1 MHRISYIFAPVKIEI
16 MEKEQKIMVARIV
29 ASGAMLGLV
38 LFLPLSEM
46 VRMCLCLAAYLII
59 GADVIYEAVESIFH
73 KELFDEHFLMA
84 IATVGALAIGE
95 YPEAV
100 AVMFFYQIGELFSDI
115 ALERSR
121 ASISSLMDIRPDYA
135 NLEDSAGIVRKV
147 SPSDVPQGSIIMV
160 KPGEKIP
167 IDGVVISGESSL
179 DTAALTGESMPRDV
193 SEGAEVLSGSL
204 NMTGLL
210 RIKTTSSFGESTV
223 SKILDLVE
231 NAQTGK
237 AKTEKFITRF
247 ARVYTPSV
255 VAGAVLLA
263 VLPPLFTG
271 GDWPI
276 WLHRALIFLVIS
288 CPCALVI
295 SIPLTFF
302 AGIGG
307 ASRKGIL
314 VKGSNYMEVL
324 SKVRTMVFDKTGTLT
339 KGRFSVSEI
348 SAVDSDDAGLL
359 EKAAL
364 AESFSSHPVAV
375 SLRSAYGKPLDE
387 SRVSDVKDYSG
398 EGICAT
404 VDGQGIYAGNEKLMR
419 RIGVEPVPVSEI
431 GTVVYVAT
439 EGKFLG
445 YIVVSDTLKPTAA
458 EAMSLLKA
466 AGVQKTVMLTGDRA
480 DVAKE
485 VAGELALD
493 EYHAGLLPA
502 DKVERVKA
510 LKESDG
516 QAVLA
521 FVGDGVNDAPVLK
534 LADIGIAMGGVGSDA
549 AIEAADVVLMDDD
562 PVKIALGIKIAKK
575 TLRIVVQNIVFA
587 IGVKLLF
594 LLLGALGVA
603 NMWEAV
609 FADVGVTVIAILN
622 SLRAMRVK

>member
-1 MHRISYIFAPVKIEI
+1 
-16 MEKEQKIMVARIV
+16 MEKEQKIMVTRIV

-84 IATVGALAIGE
+84 IATMGALAIGE

-135 NLEDSAGIVRKV
+135 NLEDSAGTVRKV

-263 VLPPLFTG
+263 VLPPFFTG

-419 RIGVEPVPVSEI
+419 RIGVEPVPVSKI

-458 EAMSLLKA
+458 EAIGLLKA

-510 LKESDG
+510 LKKSDG

>member
-1 MHRISYIFAPVKIEI
+1 
-16 MEKEQKIMVARIV
+16 MVARIV

-121 ASISSLMDIRPDYA
+121 ASIFSLMDIRPDYA
-135 NLEDSAGIVRKV
+135 NLEDSAGTVRKV

-193 SEGAEVLSGSL
+193 FEGEEVLSGSL

-419 RIGVEPVPVSEI
+419 RIGVEPVPVSKI

-458 EAMSLLKA
+458 EAIGLLKA

-587 IGVKLLF
+587 IGIKLLF

>member
-1 MHRISYIFAPVKIEI
+1 

-29 ASGAMLGLV
+29 ASGVMLGLV

-84 IATVGALAIGE
+84 VATVGALAIGE

-115 ALERSR
+115 AVERSR

-135 NLEDSAGIVRKV
+135 NLEDSAGTVQKV
-147 SPSDVPQGSIIMV
+147 SPSDVLPGSIIMV

-271 GDWPI
+271 GDWPV

-339 KGRFSVSEI
+339 KGQFSVSEI
-348 SAVDSDDAGLL
+348 SAVDSDEAGLL

-419 RIGVEPVPVSEI
+419 RIGVEPVPVSKI

-458 EAMSLLKA
+458 EAMRLLKA

-510 LKESDG
+510 LKEADG

-562 PVKIALGIKIAKK
+562 LVKIALGIKIAKK

-587 IGVKLLF
+587 IGIKLLF

>member
-1 MHRISYIFAPVKIEI
+1 

-29 ASGAMLGLV
+29 ASGVMLGLV

-115 ALERSR
+115 AVERSR

-135 NLEDSAGIVRKV
+135 NLEDSAGTVQKV
-147 SPSDVPQGSIIMV
+147 SPSDVLPGSIIMV

-348 SAVDSDDAGLL
+348 SAVDSDEAGLL

-419 RIGVEPVPVSEI
+419 RIGVEPVPVSKI
-431 GTVVYVAT
+431 GTVVYVAA

-458 EAMSLLKA
+458 EAMRLLKA

-510 LKESDG
+510 LKEADG

-587 IGVKLLF
+587 IGIKLLF

>member
-1 MHRISYIFAPVKIEI
+1 
-16 MEKEQKIMVARIV
+16 MVARIV
-29 ASGAMLGLV
+29 ASGVMLGLV

-84 IATVGALAIGE
+84 VATVGALAIGE

-115 ALERSR
+115 AVERSR

-135 NLEDSAGIVRKV
+135 NLEDSAGTVQKV
-147 SPSDVPQGSIIMV
+147 SPSDVLPGSIIMV

-339 KGRFSVSEI
+339 KGQFSVSEI
-348 SAVDSDDAGLL
+348 SAVDSDEAGLL

-419 RIGVEPVPVSEI
+419 RIGVEPVPVSKI

-458 EAMSLLKA
+458 EAMRLLKA

-510 LKESDG
+510 LKEADG

-587 IGVKLLF
+587 IGIKLLF

>member
-1 MHRISYIFAPVKIEI
+1 

-29 ASGAMLGLV
+29 ASGVMLGLV

-115 ALERSR
+115 AVERSR

-135 NLEDSAGIVRKV
+135 NLEDSAGTVRKV
-147 SPSDVPQGSIIMV
+147 SPSDVLPGSIIMV

-271 GDWPI
+271 GDWPV

-348 SAVDSDDAGLL
+348 SAVDSDEAGLL

-419 RIGVEPVPVSEI
+419 RIGMEPVPVSKI

-458 EAMSLLKA
+458 EAMRLLKA

-510 LKESDG
+510 LKEADG

-587 IGVKLLF
+587 IGIKLLF

>member
-1 MHRISYIFAPVKIEI
+1 MQRISYIFAPVKIKI

-84 IATVGALAIGE
+84 IATVGALAIGD

-135 NLEDSAGIVRKV
+135 NLEDSAGTVRKV

-271 GDWPI
+271 GDWPV

-348 SAVDSDDAGLL
+348 SAVDSDEAGLL

-419 RIGVEPVPVSEI
+419 RIGVEPVPVSKI

>member
-1 MHRISYIFAPVKIEI
+1 

-29 ASGAMLGLV
+29 ASGVMLGLV

-115 ALERSR
+115 AVERSR

-135 NLEDSAGIVRKV
+135 NLEDSAGTVQKV
-147 SPSDVPQGSIIMV
+147 SPSDVLPGSIIMV

-204 NMTGLL
+204 NMTGLI

-348 SAVDSDDAGLL
+348 SAVDSDEAGLL

-419 RIGVEPVPVSEI
+419 RIGVEPVPVSKI

-458 EAMSLLKA
+458 EAMRLLKA

-510 LKESDG
+510 LKEADG

-587 IGVKLLF
+587 IGIKLLF

>member
-1 MHRISYIFAPVKIEI
+1 
-16 MEKEQKIMVARIV
+16 MVARIV
-29 ASGAMLGLV
+29 ASGVMLGLV

-115 ALERSR
+115 AVERSR

-135 NLEDSAGIVRKV
+135 NLEDSAGTVRKV
-147 SPSDVPQGSIIMV
+147 SPSDVLPGSIIMV

-193 SEGAEVLSGSL
+193 FEGAEVLSGSL

-348 SAVDSDDAGLL
+348 SAVDSDEAGLL

-419 RIGVEPVPVSEI
+419 RIGVEPVPVSKI

-458 EAMSLLKA
+458 EAIGLLKA

-510 LKESDG
+510 LKEADG

-587 IGVKLLF
+587 IGIKLLF

>member
-1 MHRISYIFAPVKIEI
+1 
-16 MEKEQKIMVARIV
+16 MVARIV

-135 NLEDSAGIVRKV
+135 NLEDSAGTVRKV

-348 SAVDSDDAGLL
+348 SAVDSDEAGLL

-419 RIGVEPVPVSEI
+419 RIGVEPVPVSKI

-445 YIVVSDTLKPTAA
+445 YIVVSDTLKPNAA
-458 EAMSLLKA
+458 EAIGLLKA

-587 IGVKLLF
+587 IGVKLLV

>member
-1 MHRISYIFAPVKIEI
+1 

-135 NLEDSAGIVRKV
+135 NLEDSAGTVRKV

-193 SEGAEVLSGSL
+193 SGGAEVLSGSL

-271 GDWPI
+271 GDWPV

-348 SAVDSDDAGLL
+348 SAVDSDEAGLL

-419 RIGVEPVPVSEI
+419 RIGVEPVPVSKI

>member
-1 MHRISYIFAPVKIEI
+1 

-135 NLEDSAGIVRKV
+135 NLEDSAGTVRKV

-271 GDWPI
+271 GDWPV

-348 SAVDSDDAGLL
+348 SAVDSDEAGLL

-419 RIGVEPVPVSEI
+419 RIGVEPVPVSKI

-458 EAMSLLKA
+458 EAIGLLKA

>member
-1 MHRISYIFAPVKIEI
+1 

-29 ASGAMLGLV
+29 ASGVMLGLV

-84 IATVGALAIGE
+84 VATVGALAIGE

-115 ALERSR
+115 AVERSR

-135 NLEDSAGIVRKV
+135 NLEDSAGTVQKV
-147 SPSDVPQGSIIMV
+147 SPSDVLPGSIIMV

-247 ARVYTPSV
+247 ARVYTPLV

-339 KGRFSVSEI
+339 KGQFSVSEI
-348 SAVDSDDAGLL
+348 SAVDSDEAGLL

-419 RIGVEPVPVSEI
+419 RIGVEPVPVSKI

-510 LKESDG
+510 LKEADG

-562 PVKIALGIKIAKK
+562 PVKIATGIKIAKK

>member
-1 MHRISYIFAPVKIEI
+1 

-29 ASGAMLGLV
+29 ASGVMLGLV

-115 ALERSR
+115 AVEKSR

-135 NLEDSAGIVRKV
+135 NLEDSAGTVRKV
-147 SPSDVPQGSIIMV
+147 SPSDVLPGSIIMV

-204 NMTGLL
+204 NMTGLI

-348 SAVDSDDAGLL
+348 SAVDSDEAGLL

-419 RIGVEPVPVSEI
+419 RIGVEPVPVSKI

-458 EAMSLLKA
+458 EAMRLLKA

-510 LKESDG
+510 LKEADG

-587 IGVKLLF
+587 IGIKLLF

>member
-1 MHRISYIFAPVKIEI
+1 

-29 ASGAMLGLV
+29 ASGVMLGLV

-84 IATVGALAIGE
+84 VATVGALAIGE

-115 ALERSR
+115 AVERSR

-135 NLEDSAGIVRKV
+135 NLEDSAGTVQKV
-147 SPSDVPQGSIIMV
+147 SPSDVLPGSIIMV

-255 VAGAVLLA
+255 VAGAVLWA

-339 KGRFSVSEI
+339 KGQFSVSEI
-348 SAVDSDDAGLL
+348 SAVDSDEAGLL

-398 EGICAT
+398 EGIRAT

-419 RIGVEPVPVSEI
+419 RIGVEPVPVSKI

-458 EAMSLLKA
+458 EAMRLLKA

-510 LKESDG
+510 LKEADG

>member
-1 MHRISYIFAPVKIEI
+1 

-29 ASGAMLGLV
+29 VSGAMLGLV

-100 AVMFFYQIGELFSDI
+100 AVMFLYQIGELFSDI

-135 NLEDSAGIVRKV
+135 NLEDSAGTVRKV

-193 SEGAEVLSGSL
+193 SEGVEVLSGSL

-271 GDWPI
+271 GDWPV

-348 SAVDSDDAGLL
+348 SAVDSDEAGLL

-419 RIGVEPVPVSEI
+419 RIGVEPVPVSKI

-587 IGVKLLF
+587 IGIKLLF

>member
-1 MHRISYIFAPVKIEI
+1 
-16 MEKEQKIMVARIV
+16 MVARIV

-121 ASISSLMDIRPDYA
+121 ASIFSLMDIRPDYA
-135 NLEDSAGIVRKV
+135 NLEDSAGTVRKV

-193 SEGAEVLSGSL
+193 FEGEEVLSGSL

-348 SAVDSDDAGLL
+348 SAVDSDEAGLL

-419 RIGVEPVPVSEI
+419 RIGVEPVPVSKI

-587 IGVKLLF
+587 IGIKLLF

>member
-1 MHRISYIFAPVKIEI
+1 

-29 ASGAMLGLV
+29 ASGVMLGLV

-84 IATVGALAIGE
+84 VATVGALAIGE

-100 AVMFFYQIGELFSDI
+100 AVMFFYQIGELFSEI
-115 ALERSR
+115 AVERSR

-135 NLEDSAGIVRKV
+135 NLEDSAGTVQKV
-147 SPSDVPQGSIIMV
+147 SPSDVLPGSIIMV

-271 GDWPI
+271 GDWPT

-348 SAVDSDDAGLL
+348 SAVDSDEAGLL

-419 RIGVEPVPVSEI
+419 RIGMEPVPVSKI

-587 IGVKLLF
+587 IGIKLLF

>member
-1 MHRISYIFAPVKIEI
+1 

-29 ASGAMLGLV
+29 ASGVMLGLV

-84 IATVGALAIGE
+84 VATVGALAIGE

-115 ALERSR
+115 AVERSR

-135 NLEDSAGIVRKV
+135 NLEDSAGTVQKV
-147 SPSDVPQGSIIMV
+147 SPSDVLPGSIIMV

-263 VLPPLFTG
+263 VLPPLFIG

-339 KGRFSVSEI
+339 KGQFSVSEI
-348 SAVDSDDAGLL
+348 SAVDSDEAGLL

-419 RIGVEPVPVSEI
+419 RIGVEPVPVSKI

-510 LKESDG
+510 LKEADG

-587 IGVKLLF
+587 IGIKLLF

>member
-1 MHRISYIFAPVKIEI
+1 
-16 MEKEQKIMVARIV
+16 MVARIV

-135 NLEDSAGIVRKV
+135 NLEDSAGTVRKV

-263 VLPPLFTG
+263 VLPPLYRRRLACLAAPCTDFPGYLLSLRTG
-271 GDWPI
+271 
-276 WLHRALIFLVIS
+276 HFH
-288 CPCALVI
+288 
-295 SIPLTFF
+295 
-302 AGIGG
+302 
-307 ASRKGIL
+307 
-314 VKGSNYMEVL
+314 
-324 SKVRTMVFDKTGTLT
+324 
-339 KGRFSVSEI
+339 
-348 SAVDSDDAGLL
+348 
-359 EKAAL
+359 
-364 AESFSSHPVAV
+364 SSHF
-375 SLRSAYGKPLDE
+375 LRRYRWRIPKGDSGKGFELYGSAF
-387 SRVSDVKDYSG
+387 
-398 EGICAT
+398 EGAYH
-404 VDGQGIYAGNEKLMR
+404 GLRQ
-419 RIGVEPVPVSEI
+419 
-431 GTVVYVAT
+431 
-439 EGKFLG
+439 
-445 YIVVSDTLKPTAA
+445 
-458 EAMSLLKA
+458 
-466 AGVQKTVMLTGDRA
+466 DRHP
-480 DVAKE
+480 
-485 VAGELALD
+485 
-493 EYHAGLLPA
+493 Y
-502 DKVERVKA
+502 
-510 LKESDG
+510 
-516 QAVLA
+516 
-521 FVGDGVNDAPVLK
+521 
-534 LADIGIAMGGVGSDA
+534 
-549 AIEAADVVLMDDD
+549 
-562 PVKIALGIKIAKK
+562 
-575 TLRIVVQNIVFA
+575 
-587 IGVKLLF
+587 
-594 LLLGALGVA
+594 
-603 NMWEAV
+603 
-609 FADVGVTVIAILN
+609 
-622 SLRAMRVK
+622 

>member
-1 MHRISYIFAPVKIEI
+1 
-16 MEKEQKIMVARIV
+16 MVARIV

-135 NLEDSAGIVRKV
+135 NLEDSAGTVRKV

-255 VAGAVLLA
+255 VVGAVLLA

-271 GDWPI
+271 GDWPV

-348 SAVDSDDAGLL
+348 SAVDSDEAGLL

-419 RIGVEPVPVSEI
+419 RIGVEPVPVSKI

-466 AGVQKTVMLTGDRA
+466 AGVQKTVMLTDDRS

>member
-1 MHRISYIFAPVKIEI
+1 

-29 ASGAMLGLV
+29 ASGVMLGLV

-84 IATVGALAIGE
+84 VATVGALAIGE

-115 ALERSR
+115 AVERSR

-135 NLEDSAGIVRKV
+135 NLEDSAGTVQKV
-147 SPSDVPQGSIIMV
+147 SPSDVLPGSIIMV

-339 KGRFSVSEI
+339 KGQFSVSEI
-348 SAVDSDDAGLL
+348 SAVDSDEAGLL

-419 RIGVEPVPVSEI
+419 RIGVEPVPVSKI

-458 EAMSLLKA
+458 EAMRLLKA

-510 LKESDG
+510 LKEADG

-587 IGVKLLF
+587 IGIKLLF

>member
-1 MHRISYIFAPVKIEI
+1 

-29 ASGAMLGLV
+29 ASGVMLGLV

-46 VRMCLCLAAYLII
+46 VKMCLCLAAYLII

-115 ALERSR
+115 AVERSR

-135 NLEDSAGIVRKV
+135 NLEDSAGTVRKV
-147 SPSDVPQGSIIMV
+147 SPSDVPVGSIIMV

-237 AKTEKFITRF
+237 AKTEKFITKF

-263 VLPPLFTG
+263 VLPPLLTG

-339 KGRFSVSEI
+339 KGQFSVSEI
-348 SAVDSDDAGLL
+348 SAVDSDEAGLL

-364 AESFSSHPVAV
+364 AECFSSHPVAV
-375 SLRSAYGKPLDE
+375 SLRNAYGKPLDE

-398 EGICAT
+398 EGIRAT

-419 RIGVEPVPVSEI
+419 RIGVEPVPVRKI

-458 EAMSLLKA
+458 EAMRLLKA

-510 LKESDG
+510 LKDSDG

-562 PVKIALGIKIAKK
+562 PVKIATGIKIAKK

>member
-1 MHRISYIFAPVKIEI
+1 MHRISYIFAPVKIKI

-121 ASISSLMDIRPDYA
+121 ASISSLMDIRPDSA
-135 NLEDSAGIVRKV
+135 NLEDSAGTVRKV

-271 GDWPI
+271 GDWPV

-419 RIGVEPVPVSEI
+419 RIGVETVPVSKI

-445 YIVVSDTLKPTAA
+445 YFVVSDTLKPTAA

-466 AGVQKTVMLTGDRA
+466 AGVQKMVMLTGDRA

-485 VAGELALD
+485 VADELALD

>member
-1 MHRISYIFAPVKIEI
+1 

-29 ASGAMLGLV
+29 ASGVMLGLV

-115 ALERSR
+115 AVERSR

-135 NLEDSAGIVRKV
+135 NLEDSAGTVRKV
-147 SPSDVPQGSIIMV
+147 SPSDVPVGSIILV

-263 VLPPLFTG
+263 VLPPLLTG

-339 KGRFSVSEI
+339 KGQFSVSEI
-348 SAVDSDDAGLL
+348 SAVDSDEAGLL

-398 EGICAT
+398 EGICTT

-419 RIGVEPVPVSEI
+419 RIGVEPVPVSKI

-458 EAMSLLKA
+458 EAMRLLKA

-502 DKVERVKA
+502 DKVERVKT

-587 IGVKLLF
+587 IGIKLLF

>member
-1 MHRISYIFAPVKIEI
+1 MQRISYIFAPVKIKI

-135 NLEDSAGIVRKV
+135 NLEDSAGTVRKV

-271 GDWPI
+271 GDWPV

-419 RIGVEPVPVSEI
+419 RIGVEPVPVSKI

-466 AGVQKTVMLTGDRA
+466 AGVQKMVMLTGDRA

-562 PVKIALGIKIAKK
+562 PVKIALGIRIAKK

>member
-1 MHRISYIFAPVKIEI
+1 

-29 ASGAMLGLV
+29 ASGVMLGLV

-115 ALERSR
+115 AVERSR

-135 NLEDSAGIVRKV
+135 NLEDSAGTVRKV
-147 SPSDVPQGSIIMV
+147 SPSDVLPGSIIMV

-348 SAVDSDDAGLL
+348 SAVDSDEAGLL

-419 RIGVEPVPVSEI
+419 RIGVEPVPVSKV

-458 EAMSLLKA
+458 EAMRLLKA

-587 IGVKLLF
+587 IGIKLLF

>member
-1 MHRISYIFAPVKIEI
+1 MQRISYIFAPVKIKI

-135 NLEDSAGIVRKV
+135 NLEDSAGTVRKV

-271 GDWPI
+271 GDWPV

-419 RIGVEPVPVSEI
+419 RIGVEPVPVSKI

>member
-1 MHRISYIFAPVKIEI
+1 LQRISYIFAPVKIKI

-29 ASGAMLGLV
+29 VSGAMLGFV

-135 NLEDSAGIVRKV
+135 NLEDSAGTVRKV

-271 GDWPI
+271 GDWPV

-348 SAVDSDDAGLL
+348 SAVDSDEAGLL

-419 RIGVEPVPVSEI
+419 RIGVEPVPESKI

-458 EAMSLLKA
+458 EAMRLLKA

>member
-1 MHRISYIFAPVKIEI
+1 

-29 ASGAMLGLV
+29 ASGVMLGLV

-115 ALERSR
+115 AVERSR

-135 NLEDSAGIVRKV
+135 NLEDSAGTVRKV
-147 SPSDVPQGSIIMV
+147 SPSDVLPGSIIMV

-348 SAVDSDDAGLL
+348 SAVDSDEAGLL

-419 RIGVEPVPVSEI
+419 RIGVEPVPVSKI

-439 EGKFLG
+439 EGNFLG

-458 EAMSLLKA
+458 EAMRLLKA

-510 LKESDG
+510 LKEADG

-587 IGVKLLF
+587 IGIKLLF

>member
-1 MHRISYIFAPVKIEI
+1 

-29 ASGAMLGLV
+29 ASGVMLGLV

-115 ALERSR
+115 AVERSR

-135 NLEDSAGIVRKV
+135 NLEDSAGTVQKV
-147 SPSDVPQGSIIMV
+147 SPSDVLPGSIIMV

-348 SAVDSDDAGLL
+348 SAVDSDEAGLL

-419 RIGVEPVPVSEI
+419 RIGVEPVPVSKI

-458 EAMSLLKA
+458 EAMRLLKA

-510 LKESDG
+510 LKEADG

-587 IGVKLLF
+587 IGIKLLF

>member
-1 MHRISYIFAPVKIEI
+1 

-29 ASGAMLGLV
+29 ASGVMLGLV

-115 ALERSR
+115 AVERSR

-135 NLEDSAGIVRKV
+135 NLEDSAGTVQKV
-147 SPSDVPQGSIIMV
+147 SPSDVLPGSIIMV

-204 NMTGLL
+204 NMTGLI

-348 SAVDSDDAGLL
+348 SAVDSDEAGLL

-419 RIGVEPVPVSEI
+419 RIGVEPVPVSKI

-439 EGKFLG
+439 EGNFLG

-458 EAMSLLKA
+458 EAMRLLKA

-510 LKESDG
+510 LKEADG

-587 IGVKLLF
+587 IGIKLLF

>member
-1 MHRISYIFAPVKIEI
+1 

-29 ASGAMLGLV
+29 ASGVMLGLV

-46 VRMCLCLAAYLII
+46 VKMCLCLAAYLII
-59 GADVIYEAVESIFH
+59 GVDVIYEAVESIFH

-115 ALERSR
+115 AVERSR

-135 NLEDSAGIVRKV
+135 NLEDSAGTVQKV
-147 SPSDVPQGSIIMV
+147 SPSDVLPGSIIMV

-348 SAVDSDDAGLL
+348 SAVDSDEAGLL

-419 RIGVEPVPVSEI
+419 RIGVEPVPVSKI

-510 LKESDG
+510 LKEADG

-587 IGVKLLF
+587 IGIKLLF

>member
-1 MHRISYIFAPVKIEI
+1 

-38 LFLPLSEM
+38 LFLPLAEM

-135 NLEDSAGIVRKV
+135 NLEDSAGTVRKV

-263 VLPPLFTG
+263 VLPPLFTE
-271 GDWPI
+271 GDWPV

-419 RIGVEPVPVSEI
+419 RIGVEPVPVSKI

>member
-1 MHRISYIFAPVKIEI
+1 

-29 ASGAMLGLV
+29 ASGVMLGLV

-59 GADVIYEAVESIFH
+59 GADVIYEAVGSIIH

-115 ALERSR
+115 AVERSR

-135 NLEDSAGIVRKV
+135 NLEDSAGTVRKV
-147 SPSDVPQGSIIMV
+147 SPSDVPVGSIIMV

-167 IDGVVISGESSL
+167 IDGVVISGESAL

-237 AKTEKFITRF
+237 AKTEKFITKF

-263 VLPPLFTG
+263 VLPPLLTG

-339 KGRFSVSEI
+339 KGQFSVSEI
-348 SAVDSDDAGLL
+348 SAVDSDEAGLL

-364 AESFSSHPVAV
+364 AESYSSHPVAV
-375 SLRSAYGKPLDE
+375 SLRSAYGKTLDE

-398 EGICAT
+398 EGIRAT

-419 RIGVEPVPVSEI
+419 RIGVEPVPVSKI

-458 EAMSLLKA
+458 EAMRLLKA

-510 LKESDG
+510 LKEADG

-587 IGVKLLF
+587 IGIKLLF

>member
-1 MHRISYIFAPVKIEI
+1 

-29 ASGAMLGLV
+29 ASGVMLGLV

-46 VRMCLCLAAYLII
+46 VKMCLCLAAYLII

-84 IATVGALAIGE
+84 IATMGALAIGE

-115 ALERSR
+115 AVERSR

-135 NLEDSAGIVRKV
+135 NLEDSAGTVRKV
-147 SPSDVPQGSIIMV
+147 SPSDVPVGSIIMV

-339 KGRFSVSEI
+339 KGQFSVSEI
-348 SAVDSDDAGLL
+348 SAVDSDEAGLL

-398 EGICAT
+398 QGIRAT
-404 VDGQGIYAGNEKLMR
+404 VDGQNIYAGNEKLMR
-419 RIGVEPVPVSEI
+419 RIGVEPVPVSKI

-458 EAMSLLKA
+458 EAMRLLKA

-510 LKESDG
+510 LKDSDG

>member
-1 MHRISYIFAPVKIEI
+1 MHRISYNFAPVKIKI
-16 MEKEQKIMVARIV
+16 MEKEQKIIVARIV
-29 ASGAMLGLV
+29 ASGVMLGLV

-115 ALERSR
+115 AVERSR

-135 NLEDSAGIVRKV
+135 NLEDSAGTVRKV
-147 SPSDVPQGSIIMV
+147 SPSDVLPGSIIMV

-348 SAVDSDDAGLL
+348 SAVDSDEAGLL

-419 RIGVEPVPVSEI
+419 RIGVEPVPVSKI

-458 EAMSLLKA
+458 EAMRLLKA

-510 LKESDG
+510 LKEADG

-587 IGVKLLF
+587 IGIKLLF

>member
-1 MHRISYIFAPVKIEI
+1 
-16 MEKEQKIMVARIV
+16 
-29 ASGAMLGLV
+29 
-38 LFLPLSEM
+38 
-46 VRMCLCLAAYLII
+46 
-59 GADVIYEAVESIFH
+59 
-73 KELFDEHFLMA
+73 
-84 IATVGALAIGE
+84 
-95 YPEAV
+95 
-100 AVMFFYQIGELFSDI
+100 
-115 ALERSR
+115 
-121 ASISSLMDIRPDYA
+121 
-135 NLEDSAGIVRKV
+135 
-147 SPSDVPQGSIIMV
+147 
-160 KPGEKIP
+160 
-167 IDGVVISGESSL
+167 
-179 DTAALTGESMPRDV
+179 
-193 SEGAEVLSGSL
+193 
-204 NMTGLL
+204 
-210 RIKTTSSFGESTV
+210 
-223 SKILDLVE
+223 
-231 NAQTGK
+231 
-237 AKTEKFITRF
+237 
-247 ARVYTPSV
+247 
-255 VAGAVLLA
+255 
-263 VLPPLFTG
+263 
-271 GDWPI
+271 
-276 WLHRALIFLVIS
+276 
-288 CPCALVI
+288 
-295 SIPLTFF
+295 
-302 AGIGG
+302 
-307 ASRKGIL
+307 
-314 VKGSNYMEVL
+314 MEVL

-339 KGRFSVSEI
+339 KGQFNVSEI
-348 SAVDSDDAGLL
+348 SAVDSDEAGLL

-364 AESFSSHPVAV
+364 AESYSSHPVAV
-375 SLRSAYGKPLDE
+375 SLRSAYGKTLDE

-398 EGICAT
+398 EGIRAT

-419 RIGVEPVPVSEI
+419 RIGVEPIPVSKI

-458 EAMSLLKA
+458 EAMRLLKA

-510 LKESDG
+510 LKEADG

-587 IGVKLLF
+587 IGIKLLF

>member
-1 MHRISYIFAPVKIEI
+1 

-29 ASGAMLGLV
+29 ASGVMLGLV

-84 IATVGALAIGE
+84 VATVGALAIGE

-115 ALERSR
+115 AVERSR

-135 NLEDSAGIVRKV
+135 NLEDSAGTVQKV
-147 SPSDVPQGSIIMV
+147 SPSDVLPGSIIMV

-339 KGRFSVSEI
+339 KGQFSVSEI
-348 SAVDSDDAGLL
+348 SAVDSDEAGLL

-419 RIGVEPVPVSEI
+419 RIGVEPVPVSKI

-466 AGVQKTVMLTGDRA
+466 AGVQKIVMLTGDRA

-510 LKESDG
+510 LKEADG

-587 IGVKLLF
+587 IGIKLLF